1 MTGSTAPALAAEVT
15 DPRTPSRALA
25 AQTRAATEPTVR
37 LLTPPSARTG
47 ALLALAADS
56 RFSDAGNLRKLRG
69 YDMGV
74 PPDPVPLGAVGSDLQ
89 RLGIDAAATAMLTR
103 VRQHWVQHD
112 KLRPQIDMLLGFLA
126 GFDGDTWQDRWLAS
140 GADSAP
146 EGLREAVSGGSGRAV
161 SAAVNAAL
169 VVGLFRPSYGW
180 LLEMSGGSCLPKKV
194 LGYRCPDATM
204 RFRALPAYVK
214 AAPRHQLAAER
225 CVSRVMIR
233 TGRDLLDLRGEDLLT
248 YADVVRTSGHQ
259 REQHLAW
266 ELMVALGPFADE
278 ATTLR
283 AAWSAKGNTR
293 QHTTATLVDR
303 YGIPRSGVRDLLVDY
318 LTELRPG
325 MDYGSLQSLAYR
337 LVRLF
342 WWQVLQINP
351 DQQNLHLA
359 PDVATRW
366 REALDV
372 TTDGRPRREVHSTLF
387 GIRAMYRD
395 LAEWSHEEPGRWGP
409 WVAPCPV
416 AKAESRGASVAKR
429 RQRSTMQART
439 RALTPL
445 LPALVAEAQRRRAWS
460 ARVLAAAQGT
470 VDQQVFRVDGAEFV
484 RTNRPTSVRE
494 AVNTCVWVRQTV
506 VDPAAPALPPWNGR
520 INLTR
525 AEEDGFWGWAI
536 IETLRHTGI
545 RLEEMYELTQ
555 LSLRHYT
562 SARTGTVVP
571 LLHIVPSKNDTERLI
586 PMSPELVAVLLEVL
600 RRGKGADGRVPMSVR
615 YDSNEKLHGDPMP
628 HLFARPVGARYEVIS
643 TVVVRRLLNEVAD
656 GAGLTDAGA
665 PIHFTPHDFR
675 RLFSTDIVG
684 AGLPLHIAATLLGHL
699 SLETTRGYTAVFP
712 DQVLTAHQHFI
723 ERRRTKRPVG
733 ELRQA
738 TDAEWTEFEDH
749 FLLRKVALGDCH
761 RPYGTPC
768 VHEHACTRCPFL
780 VVDPAQLGRVE
791 DMTTNAQAR
800 LVEAR
805 QRNWLGEVSALEQS
819 LEHLHRRRDEMASK
833 LKQSF

>member
-1 MTGSTAPALAAEVT
+1 MTGSMAPAPAA
-15 DPRTPSRALA
+15 DGSDFRAPSRALA
-25 AQTRAATEPTVR
+25 ARTRAATEPMVQ
-37 LLTPPSARTG
+37 LLTPPAARTG

-56 RFSDAGNLRKLRG
+56 RFSSAGKLRWLRG

-74 PPDPVPLGAVGSDLQ
+74 APDPIPTGAIGTDLQ
-89 RLGIDAAATAMLTR
+89 HLGIDATAAAMFSR
-103 VRQHWVQHD
+103 VRHHWVQHD
-112 KLRPQIDMLLGFLA
+112 KLRPQILMLLRFLA

-140 GADSAP
+140 GADCAP
-146 EGLREAVSGGSGRAV
+146 QGLRETVSAGSGRAV
-161 SAAVNAAL
+161 SAAVNAAQL
-169 VVGLFRPSYGW
+169 IGLFRPSYGW
-180 LLEMSGGSCLPKKV
+180 QLETRGGTYLPKKV
-194 LGYRCPDATM
+194 LDHRSPDAAARM
-204 RFRALPAYVK
+204 RALPGYSGAW
-214 AAPRHQLAAER
+214 PRHQVAAER
-225 CVSRVMIR
+225 CLSRVMIR
-233 TGRDLLDLRGEDLLT
+233 TGRDLMDLRPEDLLR
-248 YADVVRTSGHQ
+248 YADVVRTSGHP
-259 REQHLAW
+259 REEHLAW
-266 ELMVALGPFADE
+266 ELMVALGPFAGE

-293 QHTTATLVDR
+293 QHSTATLVDR
-303 YGIPRSGVRDLLVDY
+303 YGIPRSGVRNLLVDY
-318 LTELRPG
+318 LDELRTG
-325 MDYGSLQSLAYR
+325 MDYGSLENQAYR

-342 WWQVLQINP
+342 RWQVLQINP

-372 TTDGRPRREVHSTLF
+372 TTDGRPRREVHSILF
-387 GIRAMYRD
+387 GIRALYRD

-445 LPALVAEAQRRRAWS
+445 LPALVAEAARRKAWS
-460 ARVLAAAQGT
+460 ARVLGAARDT
-470 VDQQVFRVDGAEFV
+470 VDRQAFTVDGAEFV
-484 RTNRPTSVRE
+484 RVDPPIASRRQTH
-494 AVNTCVWVRQTV
+494 TCVWVRQTV
-506 VDPAAPALPPWNGR
+506 IDPAAPGLPPWNGR

-525 AEEDGFWGWAI
+525 AEEDGFWAWAI
-536 IETLRHTGI
+536 IDTLRHTGI
-545 RLEEMYELTQ
+545 RLEELSELTQ

-600 RRGKGADGRVPMSVR
+600 RRGKGTDGRVPMSVR
-615 YDSNEKLHGDPMP
+615 YDNNDKRHGDPMP

-643 TVVVRRLLNEVAD
+643 IHVIRRLLNEVAD
-656 GAGLTDAGA
+656 SAALTDAGK
-665 PIHFTPHDFR
+665 PVRFTPHDFR

-723 ERRRTKRPVG
+723 ESRRTKRPVG
-733 ELRQA
+733 ELRPA
-738 TDAEWTEFEDH
+738 TDTEWTEFEDH

-768 VHEHACTRCPFL
+768 VHEHAPLTELTPGFGL
-780 VVDPAQLGRVE
+780 VG
-791 DMTTNAQAR
+791 
-800 LVEAR
+800 
-805 QRNWLGEVSALEQS
+805 AL
-819 LEHLHRRRDEMASK
+819 K
-833 LKQSF
+833 LQTCR